1 MPSKKPQLNVRI
13 DADTEAAIARLAP
26 RYASKPALIKAALQ
40 ALEGTNGGDPLE
52 RIKQAVRELEA
63 DQAPALDLA
72 QAAAALAAKKA
83 KRENTE

>member
-13 DADTEAAIARLAP
+13 DEETEAAIARLAP

-40 ALEGTNGGDPLE
+40 ALEGTNGGDPIE

-63 DQAPALDLA
+63 DKAPALDLA
-72 QAAAALAAKKA
+72 NAAQLLAERRANRQNK
-83 KRENTE
+83 T

>member
-13 DADTEAAIARLAP
+13 DEETEAAIARLAP

-63 DQAPALDLA
+63 DKAPALDLSNAA
-72 QAAAALAAKKA
+72 QLLAERRANRQNK
-83 KRENTE
+83 T